1 MSLHIPWRCSKRCAA
16 STRHHE
22 RIPYNRCGSRGV
34 RSPHCCFV
42 RASPGSGISKSNN
55 FYRSH
60 FPLPLRSPR
69 ARSLWFRCVSQRRR
83 GPLCYPCHSAGN
95 AQSGLGHLEVVPHSI
110 KPLAGCLDR
119 PQLKLLEGDFH
130 LLPRLHPEQL
140 LRQSGVTF
148 YVYRTFHSI
157 YFSNFVP

>member
-55 FYRSH
+55 FYR
-60 FPLPLRSPR
+60 FPLPVTAPVAPS
-69 ARSLWFRCVSQRRR
+69 AVS
-83 GPLCYPCHSAGN
+83 
-95 AQSGLGHLEVVPHSI
+95 VVP
-110 KPLAGCLDR
+110 
-119 PQLKLLEGDFH
+119 
-130 LLPRLHPEQL
+130 
-140 LRQSGVTF
+140 LRQSEETRASRDYATLLTSIILLSLSTLV
-148 YVYRTFHSI
+148 VYWRFISNPIMEQVALTARIRSSGYSI
-157 YFSNFVP
+157 RLPISISLIIGANVFWFVMINY